1 MVTFEATIKE
11 TSGAILHPTYMVS
24 DEEAKYLTDQFFVD
38 FWGLNNPDVEEWSI
52 KRINDK

>member
-11 TSGAILHPTYMVS
+11 KGGAILHPIYMIS
-24 DEEAKYLTDQFFVD
+24 DEEAKYLTEKFFID

-52 KRINDK
+52 NKIEN